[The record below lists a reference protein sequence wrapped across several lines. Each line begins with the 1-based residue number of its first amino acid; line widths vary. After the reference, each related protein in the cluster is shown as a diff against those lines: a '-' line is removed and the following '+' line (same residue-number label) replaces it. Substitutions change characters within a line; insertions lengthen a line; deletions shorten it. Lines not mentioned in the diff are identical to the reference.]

1 MSANKP
7 YIIGVTGG
15 IGCGKTEAA
24 AFLES
29 LGAARVDA
37 DAISRSLTAPGGEA
51 LPAIIGS
58 QFFQA
63 DQVFASCIPGFAD
76 TGNAVLRIDW
86 DFRVRI
92 RSTGIIHDDGIVF
105 FVDQLSVLIACDGI
119 QYFDLSHTH
128 IYLMYLAGYVDLFR

>member
-37 DAISRSLTAPGGEA
+37 EVNDLIKSAHDKAREVLTKDRHAM
-51 LPAIIGS
+51 
-58 QFFQA
+58 
-63 DQVFASCIPGFAD
+63 DV
-76 TGNAVLRIDW
+76 
-86 DFRVRI
+86 
-92 RSTGIIHDDGIVF
+92 
-105 FVDQLSVLIACDGI
+105 
-119 QYFDLSHTH
+119 
-128 IYLMYLAGYVDLFR
+128 LAGFLLERETITGAEFMDLLGKVDSGKA